1 MQKLVKQRQ
10 GNVQKSVQQVQ
21 SCFFGGLI
29 SPIVVDFFTVL
40 VVFTVS
46 LALHDFI
53 FYLSKLLI
61 KASIAISPG

>member
-1 MQKLVKQRQ
+1 MQKLAKQRQ

-29 SPIVVDFFTVL
+29 VVDFFTVL

-53 FYLSKLLI
+53 FCLSKLLI

>member
-1 MQKLVKQRQ
+1 MQKLAKQRQ

-53 FYLSKLLI
+53 FCLSKLLI